1 MIRTRTAVRP
11 HRAVLGTAATLAVLG
26 AVVAAGHPAVA
37 RAATAAPVGSAA
49 VAPAATAQHRVLFD
63 NTKAETAGNADW
75 VISTSQPDPL
85 AQNPNPTSETSW
97 TGALS
102 AWGVALQK
110 TGDYSL
116 KTLPSGNTIT
126 YGTSNALDLSN
137 FDTFVIDEP
146 NIRLSTA
153 EKTAVM
159 TFVQNGGG
167 LFLISDHNGSDRN
180 NDGYDSP
187 AVINDLLT
195 SNGVDNSDPF
205 GLSVDLKDISSDDP
219 RAITDASNPVLHGPF
234 GAVTGSI
241 LADGTTF
248 TLKPADNPN
257 VKGLLY
263 LTTGATGGNT
273 NAFFVT
279 STFGQGRVAIWGD
292 SSPVDDGT
300 GSSGNTLYN
309 GWTDP
314 GGTDAALALNATA
327 WLATGSGG
335 TGGGGAVTVT
345 NPGTRSA
352 TVGTATSLQLA
363 AGDTAGGTLSWSATG
378 LPVGLS
384 LNAASGLIS
393 GTPTTAGTSTVTV
406 TATDS
411 SGPSG
416 TASFSW
422 TVSTSGGGG
431 GGCTA
436 TQLLGNPGFETG
448 TAAPWT
454 ETHPSGGSLVSHTTT
469 EPARTGS
476 YDAWLDGYGT
486 TTTDTLAQ
494 DVTVPSGCTGTTF
507 SFWLHINT
515 AETGST
521 AYDTLKV
528 QVLNSSGT
536 VLSTLATYSNA
547 NAASGYVQHS
557 FSLGGYAGQTVTLK
571 FTGAEDYTKQTSFV
585 LDDTAVTTG

>member
-1 MIRTRTAVRP
+1 MTRIRTAAARP
-11 HRAVLGTAATLAVLG
+11 RGVALSATAALAAL
-26 AVVAAGHPAVA
+26 AAIVAAGQPAAAHASPQA
-37 RAATAAPVGSAA
+37 RTASAA
-49 VAPAATAQHRVLFD
+49 GAAAPAATAQHRVLFD

-85 AQNPNPTSETSW
+85 AQNPNPTSESSW

-126 YGTSNALDLSN
+126 YGNSSNALDLSN
-137 FDTFVIDEP
+137 FDAFVLDEP

-159 TFVQNGGG
+159 TFVKNGGG

-195 SNGVDNSDPF
+195 SNGVDNTDPF
-205 GLSVDLKDISSDDP
+205 GFSVDLKDISKDDP
-219 RAITDASNPVLHGPF
+219 RAITDATDPVLHGPF
-234 GAVTGSI
+234 GTVTGSI

-248 TLKPADNPN
+248 TLKPADNPA

-263 LTTGATGGNT
+263 LSTGASGGNT

-279 STFGQGRVAIWGD
+279 STFGTGRVAIWGD

-300 GSSGNTLYN
+300 GSSGNTLYD
-309 GWTDP
+309 GWDDP

-327 WLATGSGG
+327 WLATGSG
-335 TGGGGAVTVT
+335 
-345 NPGTRSA
+345 
-352 TVGTATSLQLA
+352 
-363 AGDTAGGTLSWSATG
+363 
-378 LPVGLS
+378 
-384 LNAASGLIS
+384 
-393 GTPTTAGTSTVTV
+393 TT
-406 TATDS
+406 
-411 SGPSG
+411 
-416 TASFSW
+416 
-422 TVSTSGGGG
+422 GGGG
-431 GGCTA
+431 GGGGTCTSS
-436 TQLLGNPGFETG
+436 QLLGNPGFETG
-448 TAAPWT
+448 SAAPWT
-454 ETHPSGGSLVSHTTT
+454 ETDSAGGSVVNSSST
-469 EPARTGS
+469 EPAHSGS
-476 YDAWLDGYGT
+476 HDAWLDGNGSA
-486 TTTDTLAQ
+486 TTDTLAQ
-494 DVTVPSGCTGTTF
+494 TVTVPSGCTNSTF
-507 SFWLHINT
+507 SFWLHVNT
-515 AETGST
+515 AETGT
-521 AYDTLKV
+521 KVYDTLKV

-557 FSLGGYAGQTVTLK
+557 LSLAAYAGQTVTLK